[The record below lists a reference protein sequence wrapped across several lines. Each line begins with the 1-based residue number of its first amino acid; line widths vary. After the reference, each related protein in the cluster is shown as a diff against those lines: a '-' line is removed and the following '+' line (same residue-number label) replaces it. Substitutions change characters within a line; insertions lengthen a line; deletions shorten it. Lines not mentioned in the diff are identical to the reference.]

1 MSLFPQA
8 PSWFLSLPS
17 PAPDLVGKGPAS
29 LQRLDLHGLGLPPF
43 QKPMLGFPEPHRDLL
58 SSLNMFV
65 ISEERQG
72 ESTSTLAPL
81 LHSWWVLQ
89 QVARPHPHTGTG
101 LSFPGDCSPSCQAD
115 GCSFLLMEPGRLLV
129 PELGAECARAVGC
142 GVWQAGSHSRCSW
155 LDQEPSSVRRDPG
168 PNSTERTLSANL
180 REYRVS
186 LVFFS
191 TGDTCTTMRVLLSP
205 LSESCSR

>member
-17 PAPDLVGKGPAS
+17 PAPDLVGKGPPS

-101 LSFPGDCSPSCQAD
+101 LSFPEKG
-115 GCSFLLMEPGRLLV
+115 E
-129 PELGAECARAVGC
+129 E
-142 GVWQAGSHSRCSW
+142 
-155 LDQEPSSVRRDPG
+155 
-168 PNSTERTLSANL
+168 LSASCL
-180 REYRVS
+180 SRHAPTGTEQEARR
-186 LVFFS
+186 S
-191 TGDTCTTMRVLLSP
+191 TWTAGGS
-205 LSESCSR
+205 SRQHWLYN